1 MCVLFKA
8 ALNLSAPVIC
18 LTFYNS
24 RLEVAN
30 DVFNSVGTSGP
41 VILPRCTRSAAWR
54 HAVGSPGTIAACLHI
69 LQALTALPTR
79 TSCRPMMA
87 LTSGALETCVRAL
100 GTYEPSC
107 TGRPARLFLMFGACG
122 QQGTVGRVVA
132 QSLPHKEAESGVGG
146 HAVHQ
151 SPHSVSGAMVH
162 VAASKPFL
170 SWRQDPEP
178 LDT

>member
-1 MCVLFKA
+1 MVRCWRDYGSRTHELDEHEGLRGSGRRSVIPDVHGRELYCCMCVLFKA

-30 DVFNSVGTSGP
+30 DVFNGVGTSGP

-69 LQALTALPTR
+69 LQALTVLPTR

-122 QQGTVGRVVA
+122 QQGTAGCVVA
-132 QSLPHKEAESGVGG
+132 QSPPHKEA
-146 HAVHQ
+146 
-151 SPHSVSGAMVH
+151 
-162 VAASKPFL
+162 
-170 SWRQDPEP
+170 
-178 LDT
+178 